1 MPTLRTT
8 GDLTMTPT
16 EAIGTALVFAVQTL
30 YLGITSR
37 PPRIRTRR
45 KDRT

>member
-8 GDLTMTPT
+8 GDPTMTPT
-16 EAIGTALVFAVQTL
+16 EAIAVVFVFAVQTL
-30 YLGITSR
+30 HIGITSR
-37 PPRIRTRR
+37 PPRIRR